1 MVSRDVMEIE
11 VNPYRHQP
19 REMLRNDKDAEN
31 FMRQV
36 QGVLECREANKCF
49 RMGWWLDGSDAV
61 GILAQFM
68 SVTPHTNSSKHAE
81 VFTKGANEISSDK
94 DGKISPHRHNNLL
107 AIHRVG
113 LDLLHGLIV

>member
-68 SVTPHTNSSKHAE
+68 SVTPPTNSSKHTE
-81 VFTKGANEISSDK
+81 VFTKGAN
-94 DGKISPHRHNNLL
+94 
-107 AIHRVG
+107 
-113 LDLLHGLIV
+113 